1 MQFHNQVVDPTI
13 QQWVGGDPSYFNE
26 QETNT
31 TVRQLDRNH
40 RLEHPWRA
48 GTRQIVGP
56 GNQYIWGGRWTYR
69 AEIAAAAAI
78 DDWRLW
84 PRLNLE
90 TGPEV
95 DATLI
100 TCFRIIAGTNDAIVW
115 TENAIPYVI
124 TIAAGYYNP
133 TTLAAA
139 LVAAM
144 AAAGPSV
151 NTYTWTW
158 NQITRVWTVTR
169 TGGADAFGF
178 SWTDPACTIATLLG
192 FTADDVGAITYTG
205 DTASPLGMPLY
216 RAEPYMKWSLTVF
229 ARNSVRGNRLRIRV
243 AGMDAAFG
251 TASYLD
257 PDGSS
262 GVLTLPSAWVATAQS
277 FEFPMAPWWE
287 EYSVNF
293 VTHDQRYF
301 LWEISNGTAG
311 AQNLDVGEIVLS
323 SPVDKIADQG
333 RA

>member
-1 MQFHNQVVDPTI
+1 MQFHNLIVDPTI
-13 QQWVGGDPSYFNE
+13 QRWTGNNPDHFNE

-31 TVRQLDRNH
+31 TVRLLDRNH
-40 RLEHPWRA
+40 RLDHAWRA

-56 GNQYIWGGRWTYR
+56 GNQYIWGGRWGYR

-78 DDWRLW
+78 DNWRLW

-100 TCFRIIAGTNDAIVW
+100 TCFRIVAGTNDTFVW
-115 TENAIPYVI
+115 TENAILYST

-144 AAAGPSV
+144 QGAGPSV

-169 TGGADAFGF
+169 SGGANAFGF
-178 SWTDPACTIATLLG
+178 SWTDPGCTIAGLLG
-192 FTADDVGAITYTG
+192 FTADDVGAVTYAG
-205 DTASPLGMPLY
+205 DRASPLGMPLY
-216 RAEPYMKWSLTVF
+216 RAEPYMKWSLKVV
-229 ARNSVRGNRLRIRV
+229 ARNSVRGNNLRLRV

-257 PDGSS
+257 PDRSS
-262 GVLTLPSAWVATAQS
+262 TPTLPSAWAAAAQT

-287 EYSVNF
+287 EYSVSF
-293 VTHDQRYF
+293 MTYDQRYF
-301 LWEISNGTAG
+301 MWSISNGTAG

-323 SPVDKIADQG
+323 SPVDKLSDRG